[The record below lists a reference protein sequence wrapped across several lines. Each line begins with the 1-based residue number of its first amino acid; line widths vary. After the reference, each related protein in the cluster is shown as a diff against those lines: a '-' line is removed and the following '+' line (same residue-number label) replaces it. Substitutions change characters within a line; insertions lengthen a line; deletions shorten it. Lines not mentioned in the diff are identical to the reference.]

1 GVDNGRVWDPEFH
14 PSRKA
19 RVARSVFLQN
29 SLTHF
34 HTLSRKSAYSE
45 ISAAALRR
53 GHAHPSR
60 SRAPERPASPSPS
73 PSPSPLA
80 SPPLN
85 KKVPA
90 SPHGGGIYHPLP
102 DPY

>member
-1 GVDNGRVWDPEFH
+1 MENKKGMRVFTTNTNAIIFLLII
-14 PSRKA
+14 S
-19 RVARSVFLQN
+19 VAFLPG
-29 SLTHF
+29 
-34 HTLSRKSAYSE
+34 
-45 ISAAALRR
+45 ISAAAVRR
-53 GHAHPSR
+53 GHAGPSH
-60 SRAPERPASPSPS
+60 SWVTERPTSPSPS

-90 SPHGGGIYHPLP
+90 SPPGGGIYHPLP

>member
-1 GVDNGRVWDPEFH
+1 MENKKGMRVFTTNTNAIIFLLII
-14 PSRKA
+14 S
-19 RVARSVFLQN
+19 VAFLP
-29 SLTHF
+29 
-34 HTLSRKSAYSE
+34 E

-60 SRAPERPASPSPS
+60 SRVPERPASPSPS

-85 KKVPA
+85 RKVAA